1 MTYKK
6 AKKIYP
12 GNWVNPLNG
21 WFQNIDLNA
30 DGDATD
36 STDGSKGGPTSV
48 LAVPGWRYFQT
59 FGYAEVTAT
68 DYTGAAVLDVIVPS
82 PYKNDDTRSD
92 ISGLTVTASTD
103 EPAYIYRASLS
114 IGQDPLASTEQ
125 AGSRRT
131 ADVYIPDVYQ
141 LAFGEANGAAPT
153 TNVGKEVGYTSVSGT
168 AAAAGGFQAVA
179 QGTSKLSSIPLLYG
193 TPTGVLNT
201 QQSYYRITTDKTF
214 KIHVKN
220 TDASTTTSSSGVF
233 ISAADAAA
241 GRKGYI
247 LVELCYIKPDVAVG
261 YRDLAPYVPF
271 AIH

>member
-6 AKKIYP
+6 SKKIFP
-12 GNWVNPLNG
+12 GSWVNPLNG
-21 WFQNIDLNA
+21 WYQNIDLNA

-36 STDGSKGGPTSV
+36 STDGTKGGPTSV

-92 ISGLTVTASTD
+92 ITGLTVTATAT
-103 EPAYIYRASLS
+103 EPAYIYRAS
-114 IGQDPLASTEQ
+114 IAVGRDPLTDTEQ
-125 AGSRRT
+125 AGGRTT

-141 LAFGEANGAAPT
+141 LSFGQANGSAPT
-153 TNVGKEVGYTSVSGT
+153 TNVGKEAAYASISGT

-179 QGTSKLSSIPLLYG
+179 QGTNKLSTIPLLYG
-193 TPTGVLNT
+193 TPSGVVNT
-201 QQSYYRITTDKTF
+201 QQSYYRITADTTF
-214 KIHVKN
+214 KIFVKN
-220 TDASTTTSSSGVF
+220 VDTATTASSSGVF

-247 LVELCYIKPDVAVG
+247 LVELCYIKPDVPVG
-261 YRDLAPYVPF
+261 YNDLAPYVPF
-271 AIH
+271 KLH

>member
-6 AKKIYP
+6 SKAIYP

-21 WFQNIDLNA
+21 WYQNIDLNY

-36 STDGSKGGPTSV
+36 STDGTKGGPTSV

-82 PYKNDDTRSD
+82 PYKNDDTRAN
-92 ISGLTVTASTD
+92 ITGLTVTASTT
-103 EPAYIYRASLS
+103 EPAYIYRASIS
-114 IGQDPLASTEQ
+114 IGKDPLADTEQ

-141 LAFGEANGAAPT
+141 LSFGEANGTSPT
-153 TNVGKEVGYTSVSGT
+153 TNVGKEAAYASVSGT

-179 QGTSKLSSIPLLYG
+179 QETSKLSMIPLLYG
-193 TPTGVLNT
+193 TPSGVVNT
-201 QQSYYRITTDKTF
+201 QQSYYRITSDKTF
-214 KIHVKN
+214 KIFVKA

-247 LVELCYIKPDVAVG
+247 LVELCYIKPDVPVNYG
-261 YRDLAPYVPF
+261 ELAAYIPF
-271 AIH
+271 STH